1 MADPSSNRADVLHD
15 CYAWRLE
22 RRMVRVR
29 WLAVP
34 AGFALLLLP
43 ARVSAPLIALLAGTL
58 ALGNLGIARR
68 LRRARNS
75 THLRLTSALAT
86 CLEWGVAAGIVGACS
101 RDLPRTAP
109 AVMTTLLTLVAI
121 GTARYGVMGRGTARA
136 VTRCTIRILTSGS

>member
-1 MADPSSNRADVLHD
+1 MANSSVSRADALHD

-34 AGFALLLLP
+34 AGFAVLLLAP
-43 ARVSAPLIALLAGTL
+43 RVSAPLVGLLAGTL
-58 ALGNLGIARR
+58 VLGNLGIARL

-86 CLEWGVAAGIVGACS
+86 SLEWGVAAGTVVACS
-101 RDLPRTAP
+101 RDSPEPSR
-109 AVMTTLLTLVAI
+109 
-121 GTARYGVMGRGTARA
+121 RYWSSCSRR
-136 VTRCTIRILTSGS
+136 